1 MFSCQIIDFD
11 KELLGDEDGASLTN
25 RVEVIVDYETDNQL
39 SLSGYKYSDLI
50 TRVPEGLRM
59 QVYTEGATMQTTNL
73 NPSGGTVLISEG
85 THSLLFY
92 NNDTEYIV
100 FDDIQSYA
108 TARATTRSRTRA
120 SYNGNS
126 FKAGGRSE
134 NTVNPPDML
143 FGAYIESYTHKASYT
158 PDTLRITMHPL
169 VFNYVVVYQFSHGL
183 NNVVVARGALAG
195 MADAVYLNSGTTSPN
210 EATLLYDCSI
220 EKSADRCIA
229 VVKSFGIP
237 NYPKEAYSKSDR
249 VYALNLEVRLSNG
262 TYVTY
267 EFDVTDQVAAQPL
280 GGEIIVSGIEVD
292 DALAAAS
299 GGGFVPSV
307 SGWDDYDVIS
317 VPLR

>member
-1 MFSCQIIDFD
+1 MASCQIISEG
-11 KELLGDEDGASLTN
+11 KELLGDEDGRSLTT
-25 RVEVIVDYETDNQL
+25 RVEIIADYETDNPL
-39 SLSGYKYSDLI
+39 SISGYNYTDLV

-59 QVYTEGATMQTTNL
+59 QVYSNSATMQTTNL
-73 NPSGGTVLISEG
+73 SPTGGTVAISEG
-85 THSLLFY
+85 EHALLFY

-100 FDDIQSYA
+100 FDDLQSYA
-108 TARATTRSRTRA
+108 TARASTRSRTRA

-143 FGAYIESYTHKASYT
+143 FGAYIESYSHKASFV

-169 VFNYVVVYQFSHGL
+169 VFNYVIVYEFSHGL

-220 EKSADRCIA
+220 EKSADRCVA

-292 DALAAAS
+292 DALSAAT

-307 SGWDDYDVIS
+307 SGWDDYDVIE